1 MSWRTP
7 ETLAT
12 RQRDCAYGRILRR
25 LDQALDMAYTRQW
38 LADYQGGGVTELELQ
53 GLSQE
58 DLALLWQILLTLDS
72 HVSLPGVLPPALQ
85 HTNQQR

>member
-1 MSWRTP
+1 MNWRTP

-12 RQRDCAYGRILRR
+12 RQRDCTYGRILRR

-38 LADYQGGGVTELELQ
+38 LTGYQGGGIAELELQ

-58 DLALLWQILLTLDS
+58 DLTVLWQILKTLDTS
-72 HVSLPGVLPPALQ
+72 TPLPGVLPPALQ
-85 HTNQQR
+85 SGSQQH